1 MKIARRTKESVD
13 WPVIKKEQDCYFSV
27 PRNDL
32 IDAVFES
39 HSSSGEF
46 RKLVD

>member
-1 MKIARRTKESVD
+1 MKITRRPKESVD
-13 WPVIKKEQDCYFSV
+13 WPVIKQEQDCYLSV

-32 IDAVFES
+32 IDAAFQS
-39 HSSSGEF
+39 HPSSGEF